1 MLPCDIFNRIWS
13 IWHIVTST
21 LVLLTKA
28 NPMDQHDLSRVGK
41 YTLSL
46 VRRTSKAYI
55 KGIDT
60 KRSKELG
67 ATMQSITGTTRLKG
81 FAFPL
86 LRPLVVGWW
95 SIFNQMQAE
104 KEKWRDYRPV
114 CSLRGRMQRSG
125 FTFIENINV
134 QRGGNTRGRGGQ
146 RPSCFRTAILLC

>member
-1 MLPCDIFNRIWS
+1 MDWLQLCFTCLFFTMDQWANCGTLFSRQQQKQSRSNGWKLELPLDTKTW

-28 NPMDQHDLSRVGK
+28 NPTDQHDLSRVGK

-60 KRSKELG
+60 RRSKELG

-104 KEKWRDYRPV
+104 KEK
-114 CSLRGRMQRSG
+114 
-125 FTFIENINV
+125 
-134 QRGGNTRGRGGQ
+134 
-146 RPSCFRTAILLC
+146 